1 MVDGVSSEEVKD
13 VLVKAVENLEGAVE
27 YSDILYENIDG
38 VSISKDK
45 AEERISTPAKIQG
58 FVLRAYKKGQ
68 WREISINGFSSKNV
82 QEASIRLASF
92 QPMSKNG
99 VKLQALKPW
108 KLDKEMNVKIKPSDV
123 ELEEKLEYVRRFHG
137 EAMSYDKRIINA
149 NVIYSDQIVERIFVN
164 TEGSLLRQVIPRIA
178 LFMFPIARESGKI
191 DYDYL
196 SQGGTMGFEFVENL
210 EEETVK
216 NVAKNSIDLLKAPTA
231 PSGYFTV
238 ILDQGMT
245 GIFAHESFGHG
256 CEADQVVRKRSYLTH
271 HHGRRIGFD
280 KLNIC
285 DDGTLANGN
294 GTFFFDDEGIKSRR
308 NYILRNGILEEFLH
322 ERYSAALMNTEPT
335 GNGRRESFLK
345 KLFVRMTNT
354 YVEPNDWGLD
364 EMIED
369 IDEGVMLVHGL
380 SGMEDPLAG
389 GMELKSKRG
398 YKIEKGQTTE
408 LLSTLTLTENVLDFI
423 SSIDAIGGKEQFE
436 TKRGNCGKGHEDLV
450 PVGDGGVYIRGKAVV
465 SQG

>member
-1 MVDGVSSEEVKD
+1 MLDSVSSEEVKD
-13 VLVKAVENLEGAVE
+13 ALVGAIEMLEGAVE
-27 YSDILYENIDG
+27 YADILFENIDG

-58 FVLRAYKKGQ
+58 GVLRAYKKGQ
-68 WREISINGFSSKNV
+68 WREISVNGFSSKNI
-82 QEASIRLASF
+82 QEAATKLVAF

-99 VKLQALKPW
+99 VKLHTLKPW
-108 KLDKEMNVKIKPSDV
+108 KLDKEMNVKLRPSDV
-123 ELEEKLEYVRRFHG
+123 ELEEKLNYVQRFYS
-137 EAMSYDKRIINA
+137 EAMTYDKRIINT
-149 NVIYSDQIVERIFVN
+149 NVVYSDQMVERIFAN
-164 TEGSLLRQVIPRIA
+164 TEGSLLRQVIPRIS
-178 LFMFPIARESGKI
+178 LFIFPIARESGKM

-196 SQGGTMGFEFVENL
+196 SQGGTVGFEFVENL
-210 EEETVK
+210 EETAVRK
-216 NVAKNSIDLLKAPTA
+216 VAKNSIDLLNAPTA
-231 PSGYFTV
+231 PSGYFNI
-238 ILDQGMT
+238 ILDPGMT

-256 CEADQVVRKRSYLTH
+256 CEADQVVRRRSYLTH
-271 HHGRRIGFD
+271 HLAKSIGFD

-285 DDGTLANGN
+285 DDGTLPRGN
-294 GTFFFDDEGIKSRR
+294 GSFFFDDEGIKSRK
-308 NYILRNGILEEFLH
+308 NYILRNGVLEGFLH
-322 ERYSAALMNTEPT
+322 ERYSAALMDTAPT

-354 YVEPNDWGLD
+354 YVEPGNWSLD

-398 YKIEKGQTTE
+398 YKIEKGKTTN
-408 LLSTLTLTENVLDFI
+408 LLSTLTLTEHVLDFI
-423 SSIDAIGGKEQFE
+423 SSIDAIGGKEQFD
-436 TKRGNCGKGHEDLV
+436 TSRGNCGKGYEDLV